1 MLQTSQ
7 NASYSAELKR
17 IAVEDYLAGGSSH
30 MDICKRYGIKSTCQL
45 RDWILKYN
53 SHEKL
58 NTSGTGGV
66 PIMTK
71 GQETTTYDEEL
82 KSSDSALN
90 INTIMPRQLINSGYP
105 ISKCIHGQINT

>member
-1 MLQTSQ
+1 
-7 NASYSAELKR
+7 
-17 IAVEDYLAGGSSH
+17 
-30 MDICKRYGIKSTCQL
+30 MDIMAKCMALKSTRQL

-58 NTSGTGGV
+58 NTSGTGGT

-71 GQETTTYDEEL
+71 GRTTTYDERVEIVQV
-82 KSSDSALN
+82 ALN
-90 INTIMPRQLINSGYP
+90 INTIMPRQLINSRYP